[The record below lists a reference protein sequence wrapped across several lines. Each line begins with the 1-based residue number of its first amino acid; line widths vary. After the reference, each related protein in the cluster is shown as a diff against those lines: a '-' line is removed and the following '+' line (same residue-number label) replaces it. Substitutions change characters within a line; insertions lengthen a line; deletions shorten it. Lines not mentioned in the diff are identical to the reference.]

1 MMFICKV
8 KKESKLFTGFPTL
21 HMRLPSLCM
30 QALGLGYST
39 VWANRAGGQSTIRLW
54 LKTSPQVGTAFPVKR
69 KTLLNLLY
77 SISLNSIIQGRVSTR
92 RFASIRQPR
101 RVETRP
107 TKSHLPNTPQ
117 QATGYFIPEPCTP
130 IACCMPQF
138 AGG

>member
-92 RFASIRQPR
+92 HVGRKPDKTCKGLSIST
-101 RVETRP
+101 VNCGAL
-107 TKSHLPNTPQ
+107 H
-117 QATGYFIPEPCTP
+117 
-130 IACCMPQF
+130 
-138 AGG
+138 

>member
-54 LKTSPQVGTAFPVKR
+54 LKTSPQAGTAFPVKR

-77 SISLNSIIQGRVSTR
+77 SISLNSIIQGRVT
-92 RFASIRQPR
+92 AQKPHQPR
-101 RVETRP
+101 PADTMKTV
-107 TKSHLPNTPQ
+107 STPRNQ
-117 QATGYFIPEPCTP
+117 ISWSNCERSVSRNQCVKPH
-130 IACCMPQF
+130 
-138 AGG
+138 